1 MQIISGKLSA
11 ICTKNKK
18 ENCMAWQLCYILCV
32 IPFLQSINQVWDL
45 VSNSSTLESDVW
57 EVSWNDQEI
66 SLFWTLFIIRSLQK
80 MCSVLLVKR
89 TLSFTRD
96 ALFTLCTLFPFVPA
110 LCTWKGL
117 NLPAVGFWIGGCG
130 RLWCCHREGH
140 APLLSECV
148 MQQPLLWKPGKT
160 LQVDVWKCYPGFVLS
175 VGGWSCRWW
184 VVTFPL
190 RNTWQVSFEQDQCEY
205 YIKVLFL
212 FYCFQL

>member
-1 MQIISGKLSA
+1 MCEKYHETIRKCLCFGLCLSSA
-11 ICTKNKK
+11 VCK
-18 ENCMAWQLCYILCV
+18 
-32 IPFLQSINQVWDL
+32 
-45 VSNSSTLESDVW
+45 
-57 EVSWNDQEI
+57 
-66 SLFWTLFIIRSLQK
+66 K

-117 NLPAVGFWIGGCG
+117 NLPAVGFWIGGRG

-148 MQQPLLWKPGKT
+148 MQQPLLWKPEKT
-160 LQVDVWKCYPGFVLS
+160 LQVDVWKCYLGLVLS
-175 VGGWSCRWW
+175 VGGWSCGWW
-184 VVTFPL
+184 LVTFPL

-205 YIKVLFL
+205 YIKVVLLFFHCRWEFKTKL
-212 FYCFQL
+212 LMSYMLCILVTIYTID